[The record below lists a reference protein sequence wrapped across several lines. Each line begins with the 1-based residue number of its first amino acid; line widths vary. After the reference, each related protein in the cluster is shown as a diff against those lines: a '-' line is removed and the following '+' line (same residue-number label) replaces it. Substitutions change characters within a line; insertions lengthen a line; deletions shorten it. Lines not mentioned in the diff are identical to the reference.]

1 MKSHWYL
8 IEISLISHWKL
19 NKVSLISHWH
29 LTDTSLK
36 SHWHLIN
43 ISLTSHTN
51 HQTLITHYTS
61 HIKMHSHSLRSLVN
75 KRKTICPLK
84 TIFCSDFGKKKAEVN
99 EILLESELRHW
110 RISGGCEQK
119 CLDRGEVRTLWW
131 HSGHQT
137 VSGPSTKEHQSG
149 GLWRQNMN
157 WRGE

>member
-19 NKVSLISHWH
+19 NEVSLISHWH

-36 SHWHLIN
+36 SHWHLIQIIKLLSRATHH
-43 ISLTSHTN
+43 ISKCT
-51 HQTLITHYTS
+51 
-61 HIKMHSHSLRSLVN
+61 HSLRSLVN

-131 HSGHQT
+131 HSGYQT